1 MDHATKGF
9 FQDILHHPSP
19 IRRKKAIIKPPV
31 GMVYGWAYHIR
42 NSGKR
47 LRSYGKIQTL
57 FLFLVR
63 RRVKKGSLAKKNP

>member
-1 MDHATKGF
+1 MDHATIFF

-19 IRRKKAIIKPPV
+19 KNTVYAIIKPPV

-47 LRSYGKIQTL
+47 LRSYGKIHHA
-57 FLFLVR
+57 VN
-63 RRVKKGSLAKKNP
+63 G